1 MIPCRMDDREEEA
14 IDTLVLYTIA
24 HGYGHNS
31 GPPVAR
37 LPRAIG
43 ERVGPNTYTGCCMEI
58 GPIYVTKF
66 CVFKGMR
73 SLLL

>member
-1 MIPCRMDDREEEA
+1 MDAREEEA

-24 HGYGHNS
+24 HGYGNNS
-31 GPPVAR
+31 GPSVAPPIAR

-43 ERVGPNTYTGCCMEI
+43 GKVGPNTYTGCCMEI
-58 GPIYVTKF
+58 DPIYVTKC
-66 CVFKGMR
+66 CVLKGMR